1 MFLKPLFF
9 AFKKTC
15 KLSRSENNHVGKYLA
30 NAIEIIFYVFP
41 FLSLFFSVLS
51 ESLNIFRVFTQWP
64 LTFLPV
70 SCRIDVGHNDH
81 GYQQPSYP
89 EQGYDR
95 PYEDSSQHYY
105 EGGIAIPSHVHTH
118 ALPQEPAALPRPP
131 PVHSSRRAVA
141 AACLESYRE
150 PRPPES
156 SLYRY
161 LQCVT
166 TTRHF

>member
-1 MFLKPLFF
+1 M
-9 AFKKTC
+9 
-15 KLSRSENNHVGKYLA
+15 A

-41 FLSLFFSVLS
+41 FLSLFFFPVLS

-70 SCRIDVGHNDH
+70 SCRIDVGHNDY

-105 EGGIAIPSHVHTH
+105 EGGIYIPSHTYTYISPSTGTKIL
-118 ALPQEPAALPRPP
+118 A
-131 PVHSSRRAVA
+131 
-141 AACLESYRE
+141 
-150 PRPPES
+150 
-156 SLYRY
+156 
-161 LQCVT
+161 
-166 TTRHF
+166 